1 MLPLSS
7 RLRLYWLLQTGGWL
21 LYGVLGVIIVS
32 VFGKFQPVLIGVEAI
47 VAGTLLVSS
56 HLLRGYIRRHGWARL
71 PLKAV
76 PLRLL
81 LALLV
86 VTFGSMV
93 VIAVLN
99 MVLFMALRVPAQSQ
113 GFPWVQYVGYTLN
126 TFFVLC
132 MWSAIYFGLHF
143 LDGYKQAEIDKW
155 KLAADVRAAEMR
167 TLKAQINPHFL
178 FNGLNNI
185 RALVLENP
193 GRARDMMTHL
203 SDLLRYSLQ
212 LNSREQVPLARE
224 LEIVEH
230 YLVLESLQLEER
242 LTYSLD
248 VDPAA
253 LEVQLPPMALQLLVE
268 NAIKHGIA
276 PRPGGGH
283 VQLSARL
290 EGANQLLVTVRN
302 PGRYQPAPQPGPEHT
317 GVGLPNAQDRLQLLF
332 GAAATLRIGN
342 DGQHADTV
350 TAELRLP
357 VLRQ

>member
-93 VIAVLN
+93 VIAGLN
-99 MVLFMALRVPAQSQ
+99 MGLFMALRVPAQSQ

-132 MWSAIYFGLHF
+132 MWPVYVERAFEAYRAYFDYLPKGRHVIE
-143 LDGYKQAEIDKW
+143 YT
-155 KLAADVRAAEMR
+155 VR
-167 TLKAQINPHFL
+167 
-178 FNGLNNI
+178 LN
-185 RALVLENP
+185 NP
-193 GRARDMMTHL
+193 GRFKLPQTR
-203 SDLLRYSLQ
+203 
-212 LNSREQVPLARE
+212 
-224 LEIVEH
+224 VEAM
-230 YLVLESLQLEER
+230 YAPESFGE
-242 LTYSLD
+242 
-248 VDPAA
+248 
-253 LEVQLPPMALQLLVE
+253 
-268 NAIKHGIA
+268 
-276 PRPGGGH
+276 
-283 VQLSARL
+283 
-290 EGANQLLVTVRN
+290 
-302 PGRYQPAPQPGPEHT
+302 
-317 GVGLPNAQDRLQLLF
+317 LPNAAVEV
-332 GAAATLRIGN
+332 G
-342 DGQHADTV
+342 
-350 TAELRLP
+350 P
-357 VLRQ
+357 